1 MVLLAVVGNRGQ
13 REERPIGS
21 YEDTVRTLEVE
32 LGRVEQAFREL
43 TPEQWRTP
51 TKLQPLD
58 NAQPHWTV
66 FELTGYFDISIGL
79 TVMLMA
85 EPRPGRS
92 RPHQLL
98 HLSPLRGRPGRLRL
112 RLQDGGGQNP

>member
-21 YEDTVRTLEVE
+21 YEDAVRTLEVE

-51 TKLQPLD
+51 TKLQPWIT
-58 NAQPHWTV
+58 PSP
-66 FELTGYFDISIGL
+66 TGRCS
-79 TVMLMA
+79 
-85 EPRPGRS
+85 S
-92 RPHQLL
+92 
-98 HLSPLRGRPGRLRL
+98 
-112 RLQDGGGQNP
+112 